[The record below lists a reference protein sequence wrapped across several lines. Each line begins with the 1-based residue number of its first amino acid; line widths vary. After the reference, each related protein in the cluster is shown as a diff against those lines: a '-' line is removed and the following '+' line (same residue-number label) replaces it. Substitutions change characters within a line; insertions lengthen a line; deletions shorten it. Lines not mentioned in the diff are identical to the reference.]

1 MTIDTSLSPKSFA
14 QHDFTD
20 CHLTTADKIYNGIA
34 EGDPKQ
40 LGHINNSVPES
51 DQWYVRFGMFDL
63 LSLTNK
69 DLVMNLISKKEEL
82 GINLSL
88 VP

>member
-40 LGHINNSVPES
+40 LGQINNSVPES
-51 DQWYVRFGMFDL
+51 DQWYVRFAFFDKQRFGYE
-63 LSLTNK
+63 SNIQKRGTWN
-69 DLVMNLISKKEEL
+69 
-82 GINLSL
+82 
-88 VP
+88 